1 MRVALTMFMFS
12 MNVTRRASL
21 LLVAVA
27 SLFGVACSGGGEQP
41 TYTATDVE
49 LNAVEATAVAGDAS
63 EGCTTGETKSCTI
76 FLGRHGDLANCVK
89 GFDVCSAGEWTGCVD
104 EASFAENPELMSQ
117 LSAE

>member
-1 MRVALTMFMFS
+1 MACALTLFMFS

-27 SLFGVACSGGGEQP
+27 SLLGVACSGGSEQP

-49 LNAVEATAVAGDAS
+49 LNAGEPTAVVS
-63 EGCTTGETKSCTI
+63 EGPGACTAGETKSCTI

-89 GFDVCSAGEWTGCVD
+89 GIDVCSAGEWTGCVD
-104 EASFAENPELMSQ
+104 EAAFAENPELMSQ
-117 LSAE
+117 LIDE

>member
-1 MRVALTMFMFS
+1 MGVALTLFMFS
-12 MNVTRRASL
+12 LSATRRASL

-27 SLFGVACSGGGEQP
+27 SMFGVACSGGGEQP

-49 LNAVEATAVAGDAS
+49 LNATDATATASDAL
-63 EGCTTGETKSCTI
+63 ETCTTGETQSCTI

-89 GFDVCSAGEWTGCVD
+89 GIDVCSAGEWTGCVD

-117 LSAE
+117 LIGE

>member
-1 MRVALTMFMFS
+1 MFS

-27 SLFGVACSGGGEQP
+27 SLLGVACSGGSEQP

-49 LNAVEATAVAGDAS
+49 LNSDDATAVVVG
-63 EGCTTGETKSCTI
+63 EGAAACTTGETKSCTI

-89 GFDVCSAGEWTGCVD
+89 GLDVCSAGEWTGCVD
-104 EASFAENPELMSQ
+104 EASFAENPQLMSQ
-117 LSAE
+117 LIDE

>member
-1 MRVALTMFMFS
+1 MACALTLFMFS
-12 MNVTRRASL
+12 TNVTRRASL

-27 SLFGVACSGGGEQP
+27 SLLGVACSGGSEQP

-49 LNAVEATAVAGDAS
+49 LNAADATAVVS
-63 EGCTTGETKSCTI
+63 EGAGCTSGETKTCTI

-89 GFDVCSAGEWTGCVD
+89 GLDVCSAGEWTGCVD

-117 LSAE
+117 LIGE

>member
-1 MRVALTMFMFS
+1 MGVALTLFMLS

-27 SLFGVACSGGGEQP
+27 SLLGVACAGGSEQP

-49 LNAVEATAVAGDAS
+49 LNAADATAVVEGA

-89 GFDVCSAGEWTGCVD
+89 GLDVCSAGEWTGCVD

-117 LSAE
+117 LVSE

>member
-1 MRVALTMFMFS
+1 MFS
-12 MNVTRRASL
+12 LNVTRRASL

-27 SLFGVACSGGGEQP
+27 SLLGVACSGGSEQP
-41 TYTATDVE
+41 TYTATDIE
-49 LNAVEATAVAGDAS
+49 LNATTAVVS
-63 EGCTTGETKSCTI
+63 EGAEACATGETKSCTI

-117 LSAE
+117 LTAE

>member
-1 MRVALTMFMFS
+1 MRVALTLFMFS

-27 SLFGVACSGGGEQP
+27 SLLGVACSGGSEQP

-49 LNAVEATAVAGDAS
+49 LNADDAAAVVVEGAET
-63 EGCTTGETKSCTI
+63 CTTGETKSCTI

-89 GFDVCSAGEWTGCVD
+89 GLDVCSAGEWTGCVD
-104 EASFAENPELMSQ
+104 EASFAENPQLMSQ
-117 LSAE
+117 LIDE